1 MPPRRSAASEP
12 ALARNQPAAE
22 RSPDSPARSRS
33 PPIKASRY
41 PIDRSNSEAVG
52 LFSGSDP
59 HSTLAARGA
68 TMNDTP
74 DEHRIAPATTASALR
89 RRSDVVALH
98 AQRREVALHPLGGAL
113 QALLQRHL
121 GRPPGPLTRPAV
133 LAQETLHLAAA
144 R

>member
-1 MPPRRSAASEP
+1 MPPRRSAASAP

-33 PPIKASRY
+33 PPINASRY
-41 PIDRSNSEAVG
+41 PIDRSNSDAVG

-74 DEHRIAPATTASALR
+74 DESRIAPAATASVLR
-89 RRSDVVALH
+89 RRASDVIA
-98 AQRREVALHPLGGAL
+98 ADPQRREVALDP
-113 QALLQRHL
+113 L
-121 GRPPGPLTRPAV
+121 GRPLQAF
-133 LAQETLHLAAA
+133 LE
-144 R
+144 